1 MSTTSSTIPT
11 LMQLHTSATAHHS
24 RTPQEIAPA
33 AFWHACRGYGGATTY
48 QSRWEDWNVWS
59 MCGYPYDR
67 GESRPSYQGGIPV
80 RDDDDGDDI
89 RLPDGGEWD
98 TAQIEN
104 EADEASG
111 ASGSPLYSW
120 FDNGQLYAIGVHH
133 GTETDYIFPFS
144 SETLS
149 AAAGGPGLPAIIN
162 WARANWP

>member
-1 MSTTSSTIPT
+1 
-11 LMQLHTSATAHHS
+11 MQLHTSATAHHS

-59 MCGYPYDR
+59 MCVYPYDR
-67 GESRPSYQGGIPV
+67 GESRPTYQGGIPV